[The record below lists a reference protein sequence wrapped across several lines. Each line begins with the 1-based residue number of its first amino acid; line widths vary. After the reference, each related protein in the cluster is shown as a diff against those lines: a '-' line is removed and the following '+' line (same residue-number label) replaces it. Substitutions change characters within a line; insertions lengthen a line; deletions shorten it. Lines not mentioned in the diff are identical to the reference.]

1 MIITLCMY
9 EIPPKLQNQA
19 VHPLQFRSL
28 PTVDT
33 AETGKHMF
41 SLYLVLGE
49 KSLVPLSYGQAL
61 YLLGKCHKSKRF
73 LRRCSLVHIV

>member
-1 MIITLCMY
+1 MY

-28 PTVDT
+28 LTVDT

-61 YLLGKCHKSKRF
+61 YSWGNVTKVRDFSEDALLF
-73 LRRCSLVHIV
+73 T